1 MAISAMLT
9 KYKKG
14 GRPTVLNEA
23 VYNSL
28 VSTAATGNYVS
39 TCCDAA
45 GINPCTYNNWLD
57 RAKDVQSYLDSINCT
72 DIYNIDIDKLP
83 DEIKPNI
90 VYYQLFMDI
99 KKAQAGAIKKLH
111 DKVSAAADAGPQYW
125 IAAMTLLERI
135 RPELYGKRE
144 ALDIAVTEGT
154 ALLEKLSQVLQIK
167 AP

>member
-1 MAISAMLT
+1 MAISAML
-9 KYKKG
+9 KYKRP

-28 VSTAATGNYVS
+28 VKTASTGNYVS

-45 GINPCTYNNWLD
+45 GISQNTYGNWLD
-57 RAKDVQSYLDSINCT
+57 QAKDVQAYINNN
-72 DIYNIDIDKLP
+72 DIDNIYNIDFDTLS
-83 DEIKPNI
+83 DDIKPKL
-90 VYYQLFMDI
+90 VYWQLFQDI
-99 KKAQAGAIKKLH
+99 KRAQAGAIKKLH
-111 DKVSAAADAGPQYW
+111 DKVSVAADAGPQYW
-125 IAAMTLLERI
+125 MAAMTLLERI